1 MNIKMELE
9 TFKKKAFNKICL
21 QYKCNIFFGKL
32 IARIT
37 RNDFYYRYKTFK
49 YMLKYTSCNFIITKL
64 LWYRKYSKYACKINV
79 QIICNQIGSG
89 FYFEHGNIV
98 LNSSCIIG
106 DNVTIIGNCCI
117 GGKSDGAPVIGNN
130 CYIGYGAIIIGNIN
144 ICDNVIIGA
153 GAIITKNITSSG
165 KYICNNIRL
174 S

>member
-1 MNIKMELE
+1 MLESHVTILIIGIKHLS
-9 TFKKKAFNKICL
+9 ICL
-21 QYKCNIFFGKL
+21 NTLVVIL
-32 IARIT
+32 
-37 RNDFYYRYKTFK
+37 
-49 YMLKYTSCNFIITKL
+49 SL
-64 LWYRKYSKYACKINV
+64 LNCYGIGNYSKYAHKINV

-165 KYICNNIRL
+165 KYICNNIL
-174 S
+174 I

>member
-37 RNDFYYRYKTFK
+37 RNDSYYRYKTFK

-64 LWYRKYSKYACKINV
+64 LWYRKYSKYAHKINV
-79 QIICNQIGSG
+79 QIICNQIGTG

-106 DNVTIIGNCCI
+106 DNVTIIGN
-117 GGKSDGAPVIGNN
+117 
-130 CYIGYGAIIIGNIN
+130 IN

-153 GAIITKNITSSG
+153 GAIITKNIKSSG